1 MGGGGSEKVDR
12 EMQDAFISALGAYRV
27 SVASPLESNGAIPV
41 NVQDQTTVPFDFFF
55 VQDKG
60 VPTTVNVETA
70 VDDNSVTVASSAG
83 CLVGDYF
90 GMFNA
95 DNASDN
101 RSYFGT
107 ILSIAGNV
115 LTLDTP
121 IDFAFQVGDTA
132 ACFTR
137 ELNVTGTVSNPEYFA
152 VEVGPNAT
160 QSIDITRI
168 MVSMTTDT
176 VPNLVKFGDLDALTN
191 GLVLRR
197 INGRTNNIWNIKTNG
212 ELANLCFD
220 YDPYVATN
228 PQQGENGAK
237 FRYTFA
243 GQDKHGVAV
252 RLEPGDK
259 LEAIVQDDLS
269 GLLGFRI
276 IAEGHFV
283 TD

>member
-12 EMQDAFISALGAYRV
+12 EMQDAFDSALGAY
-27 SVASPLESNGAIPV
+27 SVKIAGPLESNGAVPV

-55 VQDKG
+55 TQVKG
-60 VPTTVNVETA
+60 APTTVGVVTA
-70 VDDNSVTVASSAG
+70 IDDNTVTVASSAG

-95 DNASDN
+95 DNTNDN

-137 ELNVTGTVSNPEYFA
+137 ELSVVGSLAEPEYFS
-152 VEVGPNAT
+152 VQVGTNAT

-168 MVSMTTDT
+168 MVSMTTDS
-176 VPNLVKFGDLDALTN
+176 VPNLIKFGDLDTLTN

-197 INGRTNNIWNIKTNG
+197 INGRTNNIWNIKNNG

-220 YDPYVATN
+220 YDPYLATN

-259 LEAIVQDDLS
+259 LEVIVQDDLS
-269 GLLGFRI
+269 GLISFRI